1 MAKSR
6 RRAMVN
12 AKAGFILNE
21 WLDGSLAGSLDWLA
35 VASGFTARA
44 GEGEWDRLTGKLE
57 SSSS

>member
-1 MAKSR
+1 M
-6 RRAMVN
+6 AMVN

-21 WLDGSLAGSLDWLA
+21 WLGSLAGSLDWLA

-44 GEGEWDRLTGKLE
+44 GETAGEWDRLTGKLE